1 MEPITSD
8 TILILAGSFLCV
20 FLSLVTVGGTFLYWR
35 VKQQQNSDKPPP
47 QPPPVT
53 RDVHA
58 EPLAEMPTRNDAE
71 PGPPAV
77 PHGSNREPTPHVSTR
92 EPEPRPSAFEPSPPR
107 VGADETVTRTRP
119 VLRPLGMDLDEEFDE
134 GGETTT
140 RNLPIGRG
148 FEPLVLPTP
157 NENDTTPTV
166 IIDRNQPMTDEDDE
180 V

>member
-1 MEPITSD
+1 MEPISSD

-20 FLSLVTVGGTFLYWR
+20 FLSLVTVGGSFLYWR
-35 VKQQQNSDKPPP
+35 TKQQQNSSAPPP

-58 EPLAEMPTRNDAE
+58 EPLAEMPTRQDAE
-71 PGPPAV
+71 QKPPEAHLPPKPV
-77 PHGSNREPTPHVSTR
+77 AIPKPPPFEAPSEPTR
-92 EPEPRPSAFEPSPPR
+92 
-107 VGADETVTRTRP
+107 ADETITRSRP
-119 VLRPLGMDLDEEFDE
+119 SLRPLGIELEEDFDE

-140 RNLPIGRG
+140 RNIPVGGGYEPI
-148 FEPLVLPTP
+148 VLPNP

-166 IIDRNQPMTDEDDE
+166 IIDRNKPVIEDDDE

>member
-20 FLSLVTVGGTFLYWR
+20 FLSLITVGGVFLFWR
-35 VKQQQNSDKPPP
+35 TQQQDRTAPPP

-58 EPLAEMPTRNDAE
+58 APLAEMPTRNDANEQATQTTE
-71 PGPPAV
+71 PPTIKRPATRPVMLPP
-77 PHGSNREPTPHVSTR
+77 PEPTID
-92 EPEPRPSAFEPSPPR
+92 
-107 VGADETVTRTRP
+107 DETATRSRP
-119 VLRPLGMDLDEEFDE
+119 VLRPLGIEQDDEFDE

-140 RNLPIGRG
+140 RNLPRSGG
-148 FEPLVLPTP
+148 FEPVVLPSP
-157 NENDTTPTV
+157 AENDTTPTV
-166 IIDRNQPMTDEDDE
+166 IIDRTQPMTDEDEE

>member
-20 FLSLVTVGGTFLYWR
+20 FLSLVTIGGSFLYWR
-35 VKQQQNSDKPPP
+35 TKQQQNSDTPPP

-58 EPLAEMPTRNDAE
+58 EPLAEMPTRHD
-71 PGPPAV
+71 
-77 PHGSNREPTPHVSTR
+77 S
-92 EPEPRPSAFEPSPPR
+92 EPEPTKTERTPKPEPAPSPPPFEPPSEQTL
-107 VGADETVTRTRP
+107 ADETITRSRP
-119 VLRPLGMDLDEEFDE
+119 ALRPLGIDLEDDFDE

-140 RNLPIGRG
+140 RNIPVGVG
-148 FEPLVLPTP
+148 YEPLVLPNP

-166 IIDRNQPMTDEDDE
+166 IIDRNQPVIDEDDE
-180 V
+180 A